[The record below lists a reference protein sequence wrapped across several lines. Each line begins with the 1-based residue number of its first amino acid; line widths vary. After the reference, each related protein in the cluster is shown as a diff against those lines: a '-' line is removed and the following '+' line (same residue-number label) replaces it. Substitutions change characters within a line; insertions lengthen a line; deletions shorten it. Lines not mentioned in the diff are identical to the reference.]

1 MSEEKVSKT
10 KKTKPEKTRIMST
23 GRRKE
28 ATARVQLIIEGKGR
42 FFINGKRWDQYFTTH
57 LHKLLITE
65 PLEKAKLSDKVDVK
79 ARVRGGG
86 ITGQAGAIRL
96 GLARSIVE
104 YNQSLR
110 SPFKKAKLLT
120 RDPRAKE
127 RKKYGRKG
135 ARKRFQWTKR

>member
-1 MSEEKVSKT
+1 MSDQKAPKTQKVT
-10 KKTKPEKTRIMST
+10 PQKTRIMST

-28 ATARVQLIIEGKGR
+28 ATARVQLIIEGNGR
-42 FFINGKRWDQYFTTH
+42 FLVNGKKWDQYFTTP

-65 PLEKAKLSDKVDVK
+65 PLEKAKLGEKVDIK
-79 ARVRGGG
+79 ARVHGGG

-104 YNQSLR
+104 YNQGLK
-110 SPFKKAKLLT
+110 PTFKKAKFLT

-135 ARKRFQWTKR
+135 ARRRFQWTKR

>member
-1 MSEEKVSKT
+1 MNEQKTPKT
-10 KKTKPEKTRIMST
+10 KKEKPKKTSIMST

-28 ATARVQLIIEGKGR
+28 ATARVQLTLEGKGR
-42 FFINGKRWDQYFTTH
+42 FIINGKKWDQYFTTP

-65 PLEKAKLSDKVDVK
+65 PLEKAKIKNKVDVK
-79 ARVRGGG
+79 ARVHGGG

-104 YNQSLR
+104 YDQNLR
-110 SPFKKAKLLT
+110 SPFKKAKFLT

-135 ARKRFQWTKR
+135 ARRRFQWTKR